1 MNLKFKADLTN
12 FSLAALFFIL
22 STIITW
28 WFIFE
33 GRLLYFSPEKMILSC
48 AIAGTKWGIQIVM
61 AILFL
66 HEAKWIFIK
75 RIGLTCFVGSCI
87 LIPYSLS
94 DFIKAIPNSFLL
106 SLIIAIVVMVGMYYR
121 SVQNTQLSL
130 LWFWGWIVC
139 LAIAISLQIFVVFS

>member
-1 MNLKFKADLTN
+1 MSLMRKVDFTN
-12 FSLAALFFIL
+12 FLLAGLYFIL
-22 STIITW
+22 SAIITW
-28 WFIFE
+28 WFIYQ

-75 RIGLTCFVGSCI
+75 RIGLTCFVGSCL
-87 LIPYSLS
+87 LIPYSLA
-94 DFIKAIPNSFLL
+94 DFIQAIPNSFLM
-106 SLIIAIVVMVGMYYR
+106 SLIIAVVAMVGMYYR
-121 SVQNTQLSL
+121 SVKNTQLSS

-139 LAIAISLQIFVVFS
+139 LAIAISLQVFVVFN